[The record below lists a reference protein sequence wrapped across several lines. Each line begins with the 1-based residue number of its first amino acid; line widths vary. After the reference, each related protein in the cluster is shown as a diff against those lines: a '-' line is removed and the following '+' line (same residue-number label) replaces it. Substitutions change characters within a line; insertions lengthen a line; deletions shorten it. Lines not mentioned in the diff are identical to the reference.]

1 MARQIQRR
9 RIPVR
14 STSAVPIHKSMAMRF
29 SHQVEGLKGE
39 ALLRRFKG
47 FSKAVIYK
55 HAKKALDGGELVVD
69 RRIGSG
75 KGRPSKLSNLDR
87 RNVGKAVEQLRAEQ
101 GGSFNSL
108 RVGLEAGLGQK
119 CHNRTVR
126 RAMNKLGFQWLNARR
141 KGQLS
146 KEDQKIR
153 LSWARS
159 KVKENVTQAFWNYGV
174 SMYMDGV
181 GFTFKENA
189 FDQARAPKGRLW
201 RRTSEGL
208 ARNCTA
214 KLNKAGTKE
223 VKFMVA
229 ISFQRGVVLCES
241 YTEHTGILFSKM
253 CDACL
258 PQAFNLS
265 INPYDRRYLQD
276 GCPVQNSK
284 VAKQILEDLGAEMVA
299 IPPRSPDLNPIENF
313 FHLVGRALAKDSIEK
328 NVTSQTIEE
337 FEERLRGIIVNF
349 DSDLINRCIGSM
361 DRRVREVIKRRG
373 GRTKY

>member
-181 GFTFKENA
+181 GFVYKKNA

-265 INPYDRRYLQD
+265 INPHDRRYLQD

-313 FHLVGRALAKDSIEK
+313 FHLVRRALAKDSIK
-328 NVTSQTIEE
+328 K
-337 FEERLRGIIVNF
+337 
-349 DSDLINRCIGSM
+349 
-361 DRRVREVIKRRG
+361 RE
-373 GRTKY
+373 